1 MSDFKNRSQL
11 YQLKK
16 RVLKGLAESP
26 QNHDNE
32 AMGTGKGVGG
42 QGCRPMSSLAHGMR
56 FCLVSSFTI

>member
-16 RVLKGLAESP
+16 RVLKELAESP
-26 QNHDNE
+26 QDHDNE

-42 QGCRPMSSLAHGMR
+42 QGCRPMNPLAQGMR
-56 FCLVSSFTI
+56 FCLVSSLTI